1 MLKYFRHMNTLRPL
15 DDSLARINREINS
28 LLDGVDKTVYDHG
41 RNDYNFMGKAVR
53 SRFTLLLGDALG
65 LERSAAERV
74 GTAAELIHTA
84 SLMHDDCIDRS
95 ALRRGVPTL
104 NEKLGMNSAILV
116 GDLVVS
122 FAFDYAVGISPETPG
137 ELVRTV
143 RRMTEGA
150 LMEENLR
157 YKKIS
162 AAEAERIVR
171 FKTGELFRWC
181 AMTAAGLAKRPD
193 LYEACGTIGGE
204 TGVVFQIV
212 DDILDFE
219 GETGL
224 TGKDALKDITEGRTT
239 LPLILAL
246 SDARFSREIEK
257 NLSALKAGS
266 NGDRAPAL
274 RIAAIIRENGFASEA
289 RALAAEKARALETE
303 IARLPEKGPAAAFR
317 DYIFAFSS
325 RTK

>member
-1 MLKYFRHMNTLRPL
+1 MNKTRSIEN
-15 DDSLARINREINS
+15 SLTRINREITS

-41 RNDYNFMGKAVR
+41 SNDFNFMGKAVR

-65 LERSAAERV
+65 LERAAAERIS
-74 GTAAELIHTA
+74 TAAELIHTA

-95 ALRRGVPTL
+95 ALRRGLPTL
-104 NEKLGMNSAILV
+104 NEKLGMNTAILL

-122 FAFDYAVGISPETPG
+122 FAFDYAVNISPRTPG
-137 ELVRTV
+137 DLVKAV

-150 LMEENLR
+150 LLEENLR

-162 AAEAERIVR
+162 SPEADRILQL
-171 FKTGELFRWC
+171 KTGELFRWC
-181 AMTAAGLAKRPD
+181 ALTAATLAKKPK
-193 LYEACGTIGGE
+193 LHKICGTIGRE
-204 TGVVFQIV
+204 TGVVFQIM

-246 SDARFSREIEK
+246 NDTRFSAEIEK
-257 NLSALKAGS
+257 NLAALRTGV
-266 NGDRAPAL
+266 NRDLAPAL
-274 RIAAIIRENGFASEA
+274 RIASIIMENGFAAAA
-289 RALAAEKARALETE
+289 RALAVKKITALETE
-303 IARLPEKGPAAAFR
+303 IARLPEHGAADVFK
-317 DYIFAFSS
+317 DYIFAFAS

>member
-1 MLKYFRHMNTLRPL
+1 MNTLRPIE
-15 DDSLARINREINS
+15 DSLARINGEINS
-28 LLDGVDKTVYDHG
+28 LLKGVDKAVYDHS
-41 RNDYNFMGKAVR
+41 RNDFNFMGKAVR
-53 SRFTLLLGDALG
+53 SRFTLRLGDALG
-65 LERSAAERV
+65 LDRASAERI

-95 ALRRGVPTL
+95 SLRRGLPTL
-104 NEKLGMNSAILV
+104 NEKLGVNAAILV

-122 FAFDYAVGISPETPG
+122 FAFDYAVGISPDTPA
-137 ELVRTV
+137 ELVRAV

-162 AAEAERIVR
+162 AEEAERILR

-181 AMTAAGLAKRPD
+181 AVTAARLAKRED
-193 LYEACGTIGGE
+193 LIGACGAIGVE

-219 GETGL
+219 GDTGL
-224 TGKDALKDITEGRTT
+224 TGKDALRDITEGRTT

-246 SDARFSREIEK
+246 NDARFSGELERT
-257 NLSALKAGS
+257 LSSLRTRPGGGA
-266 NGDRAPAL
+266 APAL

-289 RALAAEKARALETE
+289 RALADRKIRALETE
-303 IARLPEKGPAAAFR
+303 IARLPEKEASGAFS
-317 DYIFAFSS
+317 DYIRSFSA